1 MATKP
6 VRGIDATRSEGKID
20 DRKSAVIPVIQEQ
33 ATVRKRVVE
42 TGKVKVSKHVRECEE
57 VVDIPHVHEEVRVDR
72 VPMNQFVDAA
82 PEVRTDGETT
92 IIPVLEERYVVE
104 KRLFL
109 VEELH
114 IRKDRIE
121 THHPQTVKVLKEEV
135 NVTRTGPSG
144 RPTKGNTGPDADT
157 YKGEKL

>member
-6 VRGIDATRSEGKID
+6 VRGIDSGRRGGTID
-20 DRKSAVIPVIQEQ
+20 DRKNAVIPIIHEQ

-42 TGKVKVSKHVRECEE
+42 TGKVKVSKHVSEYEE

-72 VPMNQFVDAA
+72 VPVNQFVEAA
-82 PEVRTDGETT
+82 PGVRTEGETT

-121 THHPQTVKVLKEEV
+121 SHHPQTVKVLKEEV

-144 RPTKGNTGPDADT
+144 RPSKGNTGTDVDT
-157 YKGEKL
+157 YKGEK